1 MRLRRPLRMST
12 WLSGKHLKTLAILFV
27 LFGLPALSWLFLQKG
42 LDHRRAVFQELDSL
56 GVAPVC
62 LPLGSDSMQAPQ
74 AWKEET
80 WLIAFVGSEREDSP
94 VDVEGLLK
102 QVYADMAEN
111 AALNVLLFKKGP
123 RKTSDQPPD
132 RDKHWFEVF
141 AEEPGWSRLATEG
154 FHWPQDDG
162 GKPESNLV
170 ALVNKEGVILNFYD
184 LSDEEQIRKMIRHI
198 AFINQ

>member
-42 LDHRRAVFQELDSL
+42 LDHRVAILQELDSL

-62 LPLGSDSMQAPQ
+62 LPLSRDSMQAPQ

-80 WLIAFVGSEREDSP
+80 WLIAFVGEN
-94 VDVEGLLK
+94 EGSGFDAEALLK
-102 QVYADMAEN
+102 RVYADMSAP
-111 AALNVLLFKKGP
+111 AALNVLLFKKGAEQ
-123 RKTSDQPPD
+123 TTNIPPD
-132 RDKHWFEVF
+132 QDKRWFEV
-141 AEEPGWSRLATEG
+141 AMEEPGWSRLATEG
-154 FHWPQDDG
+154 FHWPQKND
-162 GKPESNLV
+162 GKPESNAV